1 MMHQTASTR
10 ATSRAHNWHLP
21 WLRLAEGV
29 VAIVR
34 WLRPLIPKPQQFAPL
49 PNDSIEQLR
58 LERMRARLSHDDLR
72 VTARR
77 IL

>member
-10 ATSRAHNWHLP
+10 AYNRHLL

-34 WLRPLIPKPQQFAPL
+34 SLRPLILKPQQFAPL

-58 LERMRARLSHDDLR
+58 LERMRARLSYDDLR
-72 VTARR
+72 VSVRR

>member
-10 ATSRAHNWHLP
+10 TTSRAHNWHLP

-34 WLRPLIPKPQQFAPL
+34 RLRPLLLKPQQFATF
-49 PNDSIEQLR
+49 PNDLIAQLR
-58 LERMRARLSHDDLR
+58 LERMRAVSR
-72 VTARR
+72 TT
-77 IL
+77 I

>member
-1 MMHQTASTR
+1 MTHETASTR
-10 ATSRAHNWHLP
+10 TMPRAHNWHLS

-29 VAIVR
+29 VVILR
-34 WLRPLIPKPQQFAPL
+34 SLRPLILKSRQFAPL
-49 PNDSIEQLR
+49 PNDSIAQLR

-72 VTARR
+72 VSARR

>member
-1 MMHQTASTR
+1 MMHQPASAR

-29 VAIVR
+29 VAILR
-34 WLRPLIPKPQQFAPL
+34 WLRPLILKPQQVAPL
-49 PNDSIEQLR
+49 SNNSIEQLR

-72 VTARR
+72 VSARR